1 MTSPTLPATSSLDQ
15 HNDIAA
21 EYCGKLLERH
31 NGGYSENDIRIAWR
45 DFVLRTGIVDD
56 ENEIR
61 TETPPGEGV
70 ARRVDLCVR
79 NTYIEFKTNIIVN
92 GQVDS
97 AYIAQLDGYLL
108 DADRAG
114 WGIQNGILT
123 DGKHHLKRQIG
134 DGILPGAANELKVF
148 EQASQGHLLREYI
161 NGIIDT
167 EARDIK
173 PDSGTLTEEFG
184 IGSDVLRQ
192 ATALL
197 LDAHRKHRE
206 HPTVAV
212 KRKLWQELLQVA
224 LGQDST
230 GDPDEADWL
239 FIRHTYLTTV
249 TALIL
254 QAHFGIDVVQQADT
268 NPDGLLNGTTLNSLA
283 GLKGV
288 IESDL
293 FQWPGEIGQTEYV
306 RAIARKV
313 AQFDWSRRAEELAA
327 VLYQNTITPEERRR
341 MGEYYTPRWLAQVIV
356 DELIDDPLNTVA
368 MDPSCGSGTFI
379 ECLAQNVIA
388 AGRSAG
394 LPAAAILQQLQSNII
409 GIDLHPVAVQLAK
422 ATYVLNCHEIITAAR
437 MERTAQAPAPAAIAP
452 PIYLGDSLQL
462 RYDDRALFNQQ
473 TIRLRTTEPDP
484 DTVGNGP
491 SSICFEIPLSLA
503 RQADRFDLLM
513 LDLAQAIDRNAD
525 TDRVLDNHGVS
536 SGPELDTMRQT
547 VAQMR
552 KLHAVSRN
560 HVWAYYLRN
569 MVRPAVIAEHS
580 VDAIVGNPPWL
591 TYSRSSDI
599 VREELVNL
607 CRDAYGIWAGGRLAP
622 HQDVSTLFFARV
634 TDLYLNDGG
643 KIGMVLPHSALRAGQ
658 HAKWRAGYWQSQD
671 KDNLNAVSVDFR
683 YKAPWDLDNLDPNDF
698 FPMPSS
704 VVFAQSRGKNGDY
717 KKQRKLAQAL
727 APGRVEI
734 WRGPTSTPQ
743 VTRLAETLHHDDGE
757 FHSPYADLAMQGP
770 TIVDR
775 RLFFVSTAPNRIL
788 LAAPNTL
795 ITYPRETNQ
804 DKKRYDVS
812 RLQGSAVHEDN
823 LFAVYLGESIA
834 PYIALEPLTAAL
846 PVSKATMTMPLDHSN
861 CSRHPRTGR
870 VTHNACVVDTQ
881 DLDFRMQQRWPVME
895 SLWDANKGKNDTK
908 SLVQRLNFNSS
919 LTSQLAYLRD
929 PGDRPV
935 RIAYSS
941 AGRPTAALI
950 TDDKAILDYRTFQV
964 TCRSLGEAHYLLA
977 IINSTTLENQV
988 APFRPRGLFGER
1000 DLQKH
1005 LWKLPIPEYNPEEAG
1020 HRDLAGMGQQ
1030 AVAEVQAELAYL
1042 DKPDSTAARS
1052 RLRHQW
1058 QSTSHTAQAIEKAVA
1073 RLLGGGAPA
1082 PAPDRADFERLA
1094 DEWVRERPRGVDLH
1108 FTTEHPAYQ
1117 QIIAMGPPA
1126 VPWLLQRLAERPD
1139 HWFPALYRI
1148 TGARPVPPESRGRF
1162 REMTAAWLEW
1172 GRQQGY
1178 TWEADADVD

>member
-1 MTSPTLPATSSLDQ
+1 MTSTTSPAPSYLDQ

-21 EYCGKLLERH
+21 EYCGKLLDRH
-31 NGGYSENDIRIAWR
+31 NGGHSESDIRIAWR
-45 DFVLRTGIVDD
+45 DFVLRTGIVGD
-56 ENEIR
+56 ESAIT

-70 ARRVDLCVR
+70 VRRVDLRVR

-108 DADRAG
+108 DADNAG

-134 DGILPGAANELKVF
+134 DSILPGAANDLKVF
-148 EQASQGHLLREYI
+148 DQASQGPRLWEYI
-161 NGIIDT
+161 NGIIGTDGQ
-167 EARDIK
+167 DIN
-173 PDSGTLTEEFG
+173 PSAEMLTEHFG
-184 IGSDVLRQ
+184 IGSDLLRQ

-249 TALIL
+249 TALVL
-254 QAHFGIDVVQQADT
+254 QAHFGIDVVRQADT
-268 NPDGLLNGTTLNSLA
+268 NPDGLLNGSTLNSLA

-313 AQFDWSRRAEELAA
+313 AQFDWSHRAEELAA

-341 MGEYYTPRWLAQVIV
+341 MGEYYTPRWLAQAIV
-356 DELIDDPLNTVA
+356 DELIDDPLDTVA

-379 ECLAQNVIA
+379 ECLAQRIIA
-388 AGRSAG
+388 AGRNAG

-437 MERTAQAPAPAAIAP
+437 MERTAQAAIAP

-473 TIRLRTTEPDP
+473 TIRLRTTESDP
-484 DTVGNGP
+484 DAVGNGP
-491 SSICFEIPLSLA
+491 SSIYFEIPLSLA

-513 LDLAQAIDRNAD
+513 LDLAQAVDRNDD
-525 TDRVLDNHGVS
+525 TDRVLDNHGVPA
-536 SGPELDTMRQT
+536 GPDLDTMRQT

-552 KLHAVSRN
+552 KLHAVNRN
-560 HVWAYYLRN
+560 HIWAYYLRN

-599 VREELVNL
+599 VRDELVNL

-622 HQDVSTLFFARV
+622 HQDVSTLFFTRV
-634 TDLYLNDGG
+634 TDLYLRDCGR
-643 KIGMVLPHSALRAGQ
+643 IAMVLPHSALRAGQ

-683 YKAPWDLDNLDPNDF
+683 SKASWDLDNLEPNDF
-698 FPMPSS
+698 FPMPSA

-734 WRGPTSTPQ
+734 WRGPTGTPQ

-775 RLFFVSTAPNRIL
+775 RLFFVSTAPNRVL
-788 LAAPNTL
+788 MAAPDTL
-795 ITYPRETNQ
+795 LTYPRETKQ

-812 RLQGSAVHEDN
+812 RLQGHAVHEDN

-834 PYIALEPLTAAL
+834 PYIALQSLTAVL
-846 PVSKATMTMPLDHSN
+846 PVSKATMTLPLNHSN
-861 CSRHPRTGR
+861 CTRHPKTGR
-870 VTHNACVVDTQ
+870 ITHDACVVDTQ
-881 DLDFRMQQRWPVME
+881 ELDFRMQQRWPVME
-895 SLWDANKGKNDTK
+895 SLWDANKGKNDAK

-919 LTSQLAYLRD
+919 LTSQLEYLRD
-929 PGDRPV
+929 PSDRPV
-935 RIAYSS
+935 RIAYTTS
-941 AGRPTAALI
+941 GRPSGAMI
-950 TDDKAILDYRTFQV
+950 TDDTAILDTSTYQV
-964 TCRSLGEAHYLLA
+964 ACRDLDEAHYLLS
-977 IINSTTLENQV
+977 IINSDALADAAKPFCPTNWARKIRTLH
-988 APFRPRGLFGER
+988 
-1000 DLQKH
+1000 KS
-1005 LWKLPIPEYNPEEAG
+1005 LWKLPIPAYDSGNAL
-1020 HRDLAGMGQQ
+1020 H
-1030 AVAEVQAELAYL
+1030 AELSSL
-1042 DKPDSTAARS
+1042 GKTAAAEADEIIGNLDVVNGYTADRAM
-1052 RLRHQW
+1052 RHQW
-1058 QSTSHTAQAIEKAVA
+1058 QPASPTAQAIEKAVA
-1073 RLLGGGAPA
+1073 ALLAG
-1082 PAPDRADFERLA
+1082 
-1094 DEWVRERPRGVDLH
+1094 
-1108 FTTEHPAYQ
+1108 
-1117 QIIAMGPPA
+1117 
-1126 VPWLLQRLAERPD
+1126 
-1139 HWFPALYRI
+1139 
-1148 TGARPVPPESRGRF
+1148 
-1162 REMTAAWLEW
+1162 
-1172 GRQQGY
+1172 
-1178 TWEADADVD
+1178 EA

>member
-1 MTSPTLPATSSLDQ
+1 MTTLASPSQPPFPTPSSDQ
-15 HNDIAA
+15 RHAVAA
-21 EYCGKLLERH
+21 EYFGKLLERH
-31 NGGYSENDIRIAWR
+31 QLGASESDIRMAFR
-45 DFVLRTGIVDD
+45 DFIVQTGIIAD
-56 ENEIR
+56 ESEIKS
-61 TETPPGEGV
+61 EVPPG
-70 ARRVDLCVR
+70 ADSANRVDLYAR
-79 NTYIEFKTNIIVN
+79 NTYIEFKRNLII
-92 GQVDS
+92 GGDI
-97 AYIAQLDGYLL
+97 APDYIAQLDGYLL
-108 DADRAG
+108 DAAKSG

-123 DGKHHLKRQIG
+123 DGVNYLKRSIG
-134 DGILPGAANELKVF
+134 DHLRPMAADARRTWQQPG
-148 EQASQGHLLREYI
+148 QGPLVREYI
-161 NGIIDT
+161 HAIIHTDGT
-167 EARDIK
+167 DII
-173 PDSGTLTEEFG
+173 PSSETLTQHFG
-184 IGSDVLRQ
+184 IDSELLKQ

-197 LDAHRKHRE
+197 IDTHNEYRDQ
-206 HPTVAV
+206 PTVAV

-230 GDPDEADWL
+230 GDPDQADWL

-249 TALIL
+249 IALIL
-254 QAHFGIDVVQQADT
+254 QAHFGIDVVRQADT
-268 NPDGLLNGTTLNSLA
+268 NPAGLLDGALLNAQA

-293 FQWPGEIGQTEYV
+293 FQWPGETGQTEYV
-306 RAIARKV
+306 RYIARKV
-313 AQFDWSRRAEELAA
+313 AQFDWTHRADELASI
-327 VLYQNTITPEERRR
+327 LYQNTITPEERRR
-341 MGEYYTPRWLAQVIV
+341 MGEYYTPRWLAQTIV

-388 AGRSAG
+388 AGRDAGMSAG
-394 LPAAAILQQLQSNII
+394 DILNKLQSNII

-422 ATYVLNCHEIITAAR
+422 ATYVLNCHEIIAAAR
-437 MERTAQAPAPAAIAP
+437 ADRTATDPAPAAIAP

-484 DTVGNGP
+484 DAVGNGP
-491 SSICFEIPLSLA
+491 SAICFEIPLSLA

-513 LDLAQAIDRNAD
+513 LDLAQAVDHNAD
-525 TDRVLDNHGVS
+525 TDRVLDHHGVS
-536 SGPELDTMRQT
+536 SGPDRDTMRQT

-552 KLHAVSRN
+552 KLHAVNRN

-599 VREELVNL
+599 VREELVKL

-634 TDLYLNDGG
+634 TDLYLNNGG

-683 YKAPWDLDNLDPNDF
+683 DKAPWDLDNLEPNDF

-717 KKQRKLAQAL
+717 KKQRKLAQPL

-734 WRGPTSTPQ
+734 WRGPTDTAQ
-743 VTRLAETLHHDDGE
+743 ITRLEETLHHDDGE

-775 RLFFVSTAPNRIL
+775 RLFFVSTAPNRVL
-788 LAAPNTL
+788 MALPNTVL
-795 ITYPRETNQ
+795 TYPRETQQ

-812 RLQGSAVHEDN
+812 RLQGSAMHEDN

-834 PYIALEPLTAAL
+834 PYIALSPLTAAL
-846 PVSKATMTMPLDHSN
+846 PVSKTTMTMPLDHSN

-870 VTHNACVVDTQ
+870 ITHDACRVDTQ
-881 DLDFRMQQRWPVME
+881 ELDFRMQLRWPVME
-895 SLWDANKGKNDTK
+895 SLWDANKGPNDTK
-908 SLVQRLNFNSS
+908 SLFQRLNFNNS
-919 LTSQLAYLRD
+919 LTNQLEWLRN

-935 RIAYSS
+935 RIAYTSS
-941 AGRPTAALI
+941 GQPTAALI
-950 TDDKAILDYRTFQV
+950 TDNQAILDTKLFQV
-964 TCRSLGEAHYLLA
+964 KCRNLGEAYYLLA
-977 IINSTTLENQV
+977 IINSDALADAAKPFCTTNW
-988 APFRPRGLFGER
+988 AHKIR

-1005 LWKLPIPEYNPEEAG
+1005 LWKLPIPAYNPEDAG
-1020 HRDLAGMGQQ
+1020 HRDLAALGEQS
-1030 AVAEVQAELAYL
+1030 ADKVQAALADL
-1042 DKPDSTAARS
+1042 DNPDSTAARA

-1058 QSTSHTAQAIEKAVA
+1058 QPTSPTAQAIERAVA
-1073 RLLGGGAPA
+1073 RLLRGGA
-1082 PAPDRADFERLA
+1082 
-1094 DEWVRERPRGVDLH
+1094 
-1108 FTTEHPAYQ
+1108 
-1117 QIIAMGPPA
+1117 
-1126 VPWLLQRLAERPD
+1126 
-1139 HWFPALYRI
+1139 
-1148 TGARPVPPESRGRF
+1148 
-1162 REMTAAWLEW
+1162 
-1172 GRQQGY
+1172 
-1178 TWEADADVD
+1178 